1 MAKAPIGEVVDLA
14 VLAEEM
20 GYDRCWLFDEGVMTR
35 DVFVT
40 MSAIAER
47 TSRIKIGPG
56 ITNPYVRH
64 PGATAAAIASVDELS
79 NGRAFLGFGAG
90 GGLALGPL
98 SVDRVRPLQVVAD
111 AVIAM
116 RKLFAGEAVT
126 MTSETFALDNA
137 RLGYAR
143 PDIEII
149 IGGRGPRMTD
159 LGGRLADG
167 FYLSYPY
174 LPGLIEQVDAIRDA
188 ASGDHRHICWST
200 GIARNEY
207 ERQQMRS
214 QLTFRLVD
222 SPSSVRDALGL
233 TNDQRDAIRSAL
245 ADGGPPSAAHLVDE
259 EWLGMFGIVGDVE
272 ECRAAVDSVAE
283 QCGVS
288 EFILPVQD
296 LHTAN
301 DLITSF
307 SPLAP

>member
-1 MAKAPIGEVVDLA
+1 
-14 VLAEEM
+14 
-20 GYDRCWLFDEGVMTR
+20 
-35 DVFVT
+35 
-40 MSAIAER
+40 
-47 TSRIKIGPG
+47 
-56 ITNPYVRH
+56 
-64 PGATAAAIASVDELS
+64 
-79 NGRAFLGFGAG
+79 
-90 GGLALGPL
+90 
-98 SVDRVRPLQVVAD
+98 
-111 AVIAM
+111 
-116 RKLFAGEAVT
+116 
-126 MTSETFALDNA
+126 
-137 RLGYAR
+137 
-143 PDIEII
+143 
-149 IGGRGPRMTD
+149 
-159 LGGRLADG
+159 
-167 FYLSYPY
+167 
-174 LPGLIEQVDAIRDA
+174 
-188 ASGDHRHICWST
+188 
-200 GIARNEY
+200 
-207 ERQQMRS
+207 MRS